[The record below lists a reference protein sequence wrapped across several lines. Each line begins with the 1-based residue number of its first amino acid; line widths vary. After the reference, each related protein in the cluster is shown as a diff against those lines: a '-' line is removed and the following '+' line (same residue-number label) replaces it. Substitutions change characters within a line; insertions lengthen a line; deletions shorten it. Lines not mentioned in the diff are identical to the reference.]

1 MNNLSNTAGN
11 TRGNKKVRIGCASA
25 FYGDS
30 QLSARQLVDG
40 GNLDYLVFDYLAEV
54 TMAILARAKAKDAN
68 LGFAVDF
75 VSVAMKDVL
84 ADCSKQGIKVV
95 ANAGGVNVPGCISAL
110 QKLCE
115 EQGLNLKI
123 AGVYG
128 DDLAAQAGTLKNQF
142 DLSETQ
148 TGEPLPEKLASMNA
162 YLGGAPVAQALAA
175 GADVVVTGRVVDS
188 AVVIGPLLHEFG
200 WQLTQYNQ
208 IAQAAL
214 AGHVIE
220 CGAQCTG
227 GNFTDWHLVP
237 DFADMSYPIAEVS
250 SDGSFVVEI
259 PPNTGGLVSVAT
271 VAEQIVYEIGD
282 PANYLLPDVACDFSH
297 VKLQQIGINQVRVS
311 NAQGRAPGNQYKV
324 CATYVDG
331 YKLMGQFFM
340 GGQRCAQKARTS
352 LNAWVARTQ
361 KVFAQKGISDYRE
374 VSIEIIGAEDTYG
387 SHATAQ
393 NTREVMGK
401 FGLHHNNKEAL
412 IFASMEMA
420 YLATSATPGMSGF
433 AAGRARPQPLMR
445 IHSTLINKDAVP
457 VIIQLGSEIIVE
469 KVFESAGSV
478 TTPKCRFDSDVVTE
492 GVAINSAQANSQDLV
507 SVPLE
512 QLAYARS
519 GDKGDNANI
528 GVIARKSEYLSA
540 LYQQLT
546 SEAVAEF
553 FAHLVE
559 GEVERFELP
568 GFDAFNFFMT
578 QALGGGGTA
587 SLRVDSQG
595 KAFAQMLLSKM
606 IRIPNSLL
614 D

>member
-1 MNNLSNTAGN
+1 MPNT
-11 TRGNKKVRIGCASA
+11 TPIKTKKVRIGCASA

-54 TMAILARAKAKDAN
+54 TMAILARAKAKNEHHGYAI
-68 LGFAVDF
+68 DF
-75 VSVAMKDVL
+75 VTVAMKDVL
-84 ADCSKQGIKVV
+84 ADCAKKGIKVV
-95 ANAGGVNVPGCISAL
+95 ANAGGVNVPGCIAAL
-110 QKLCE
+110 ETLCE
-115 EQGLNLKI
+115 QQGLNLKI

-128 DDLAAQAGTLKNQF
+128 DDLAANASELKSKHN
-142 DLSETQ
+142 LSETQ
-148 TGEPLPEKLASMNA
+148 TSEPLPENLASMNA
-162 YLGGAPVAQALAA
+162 YLGGAPVAEALAA

-188 AVVIGPLLHEFG
+188 AVVIGPLMHEFG
-200 WQLTQYNQ
+200 WDQTQYHQ

-250 SDGSFVVEI
+250 EDGSFVVEI
-259 PPNTGGLVSVAT
+259 PPNTGGMVSVAT

-282 PANYLLPDVACDFSH
+282 PANYLLPDVACDFSQ
-297 VKLQQIGINQVRVS
+297 VKLEQIGQNQVRVS
-311 NAQGRAPGNQYKV
+311 GARGRAPGNQYKV

-340 GGQRCAQKARTS
+340 GGQRSALKARTS
-352 LNAWVARTQ
+352 LEAWVKRTQ
-361 KVFAQKGISDYRE
+361 TVFAQKGMADYRN
-374 VSIEIIGAEDTYG
+374 VSLEIIGSEDTYG
-387 SHATAQ
+387 PHGRGQ

-401 FGLHHNNKEAL
+401 FGLHHNSKEAL

-433 AAGRARPQPLMR
+433 AAGRVRPQPLMR
-445 IHSTLINKDAVP
+445 VHSTLINKAAVA
-457 VIIQLGSEIIVE
+457 VVIQLGSKVIVNR
-469 KVFESAGSV
+469 VFESAASSK
-478 TTPKCRFDSDVVTE
+478 TPKCSFGPDVT
-492 GVAINSAQANSQDLV
+492 AAQIDTQQPMIE
-507 SVPLE
+507 VPLE

-519 GDKGDNANI
+519 GDKGNNANV
-528 GVIARKSEYLSA
+528 GVIARKPEYLPV

-546 SEAVAEF
+546 AAAVAEF
-553 FAHLVE
+553 FDHVVE
-559 GEVERFELP
+559 GEVTRFEVP

-578 QALGGGGTA
+578 EALGGGGTA

-595 KAFAQMLLSKM
+595 KAFGQMLLSKV
-606 IRIPNSLL
+606 IWVPKGLTL
-614 D
+614 GF